1 MSILTVQIK
10 HVFVD
15 GDETMT
21 TVSLQRKSHVA
32 VNTSYALTPLILSTV
47 LRGNFKQTQ
56 FADWSNKVQRNNVVL
71 PSFQV

>member
-1 MSILTVQIK
+1 M
-10 HVFVD
+10 FVD

-56 FADWSNKVQRNNVVL
+56 FADWSNKVQRNNVAL

>member
-21 TVSLQRKSHVA
+21 TVSLQRKSRVA
-32 VNTSYALTPLILSTV
+32 VNTSYALTPLTLSMV
-47 LRGNFKQTQ
+47 LRGSFTQTQ
-56 FADWSNKVQRNNVVL
+56 FADWSNKVQRNNVAL
-71 PSFQV
+71 PSLLV